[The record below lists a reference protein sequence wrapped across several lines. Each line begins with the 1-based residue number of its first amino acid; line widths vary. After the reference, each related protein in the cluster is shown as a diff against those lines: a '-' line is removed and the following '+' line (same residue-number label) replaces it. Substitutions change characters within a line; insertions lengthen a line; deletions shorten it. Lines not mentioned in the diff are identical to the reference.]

1 MLGKSN
7 KRKKEES
14 KEDEIEVVIGDDSVL
29 NISEVNDCM
38 NPLRPK
44 DSVNNRKKFIIP
56 TVKKKK
62 VDSKKSDKNNSE
74 KVEDNEE

>member
-1 MLGKSN
+1 MLGKAN
-7 KRKKEES
+7 KRKKEEE
-14 KEDEIEVVIGDDSVL
+14 KNNQEIEVIIGDDSVL

-56 TVKKKK
+56 TVKKRKT
-62 VDSKKSDKNNSE
+62 DSRKTLQSKNSKSNKE
-74 KVEDNEE
+74 